1 MDSDTIKKDSHKSLR
16 RGTQV
21 SRIRQKQ
28 LNPDCGLILRNFF
41 FIFSRPPSPHLSN
54 EWYLCHIVMVMI
66 KQGYSYQEL
75 NKMYL
80 VNNNNNN
87 IGKNVDF

>member
-1 MDSDTIKKDSHKSLR
+1 
-16 RGTQV
+16 
-21 SRIRQKQ
+21 
-28 LNPDCGLILRNFF
+28 
-41 FIFSRPPSPHLSN
+41 
-54 EWYLCHIVMVMI
+54 MVMI

>member
-1 MDSDTIKKDSHKSLR
+1 
-16 RGTQV
+16 
-21 SRIRQKQ
+21 
-28 LNPDCGLILRNFF
+28 
-41 FIFSRPPSPHLSN
+41 
-54 EWYLCHIVMVMI
+54 MVMI

-80 VNNNNNN
+80 VNNNNN